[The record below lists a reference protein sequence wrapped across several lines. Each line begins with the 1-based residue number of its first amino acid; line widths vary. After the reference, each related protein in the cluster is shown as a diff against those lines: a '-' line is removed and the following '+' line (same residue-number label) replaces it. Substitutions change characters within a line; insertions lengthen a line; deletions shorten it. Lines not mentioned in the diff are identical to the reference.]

1 MSLWKT
7 FLGLFVIVL
16 LATAGL
22 VMYRNQGGKSPLQQQ
37 LAAASSVVSPTLA
50 AATSADAAPSGV
62 IALANDPRRVAA
74 PVTAPDL
81 AKLDPESAKRY
92 ANALDEVEIDGCNAN
107 GTFAVRLRGEKRPRM
122 VRSGQEVTLPG
133 GVSVTMRSRGYPN
146 CRVMLYDGKLAIGE
160 VAGF

>member
-7 FLGLFVIVL
+7 FAIIFIIVVV
-16 LATAGL
+16 AVAGL
-22 VMYRNQGGKSPLQQQ
+22 LYYRDQGARTPLQSQ
-37 LAAASSVVSPTLA
+37 LAAASSAVSPSA
-50 AATSADAAPSGV
+50 AATSSAEPASGGV

-74 PVTAPDL
+74 PVTAPDV
-81 AKLDPESAKRY
+81 AKLDPATAKRY
-92 ANALDEVEIDGCNAN
+92 ADALEEVEVDGCNAN

-133 GVSVTMRSRGYPN
+133 GLAVTMRSRGYPS
-146 CRVMLYDGKLAIGE
+146 CRVMLYDGKLALGE

>member
-7 FLGLFVIVL
+7 VFALFIIVL
-16 LATAGL
+16 LATGGL
-22 VMYRNQGGKSPLQQQ
+22 VMLRNQGAKLPIEQQ

-50 AATSADAAPSGV
+50 AASSADGAQSGV
-62 IALANDPRRVAA
+62 IALANDPRRAAPPVAA
-74 PVTAPDL
+74 PEV
-81 AKLDPESAKRY
+81 AKLDPETAKRY

-133 GVSVTMRSRGYPN
+133 GVTVTMKSRGYPS
-146 CRVMLYDGKLAIGE
+146 CRVELYDGKLAIGQ